1 MFPLSE
7 KRAYYKKKSLV
18 SRDFNESAHAR
29 GFLNGSSD
37 NFSKRHYE
45 EEKRELSEAWKL
57 LKQSKNESDREI
69 YLESISYSRGCLR
82 GYEAKNKK

>member
-1 MFPLSE
+1 MFTLSE

-37 NFSKRHYE
+37 NFSKRH
-45 EEKRELSEAWKL
+45 
-57 LKQSKNESDREI
+57 
-69 YLESISYSRGCLR
+69 
-82 GYEAKNKK
+82 